1 MKRAGGRIDDVLPAG
16 ILRSL
21 DAWDRSRPAC
31 LLIRHGDRDP
41 IPSGEFGGECRLTE
55 AGTAKAER
63 LGAILGVELCDAR
76 SSPLLRCTQTIDAL
90 ARGAGKPIEL
100 HAEAL
105 LGEPG
110 AYVANGDQAGP
121 LFLELGTQAV
131 VQRLVDGAALPG
143 LRSCEAGGRL
153 LLNGLRAWL
162 PPGPCCVACVSHD
175 AIVIPFL
182 YWITAGAFPARDWLE
197 PLDGGL
203 LIAGP
208 ASCSFLWDGR
218 AFALPAEVAPC

>member
-1 MKRAGGRIDDVLPAG
+1 MLAQG

-21 DAWDRSRPAC
+21 AAWDRSLPAC

-41 IPSGEFGGECRLTE
+41 IPSGEFGEECRLTDV
-55 AGTAKAER
+55 GTAKAER
-63 LGAILGVELCDAR
+63 LGAILGAELCDAR
-76 SSPLLRCTQTIDAL
+76 SSPLLRCRQTIDAL
-90 ARGAGKPIEL
+90 ARGAGRPLDL
-100 HAEAL
+100 HPEAL

-110 AYVANGDQAGP
+110 AYVENGAQAGP

-143 LRSCEAGGRL
+143 IRSCEAGGRL

-162 PPGPCCVACVSHD
+162 PTGPYCVACVSHD

-182 YWITAGAFPARDWLE
+182 HWITAGAFPTRDWLE

-203 LIAGP
+203 LVGGP
-208 ASCSFLWDGR
+208 SCSFLWNGR